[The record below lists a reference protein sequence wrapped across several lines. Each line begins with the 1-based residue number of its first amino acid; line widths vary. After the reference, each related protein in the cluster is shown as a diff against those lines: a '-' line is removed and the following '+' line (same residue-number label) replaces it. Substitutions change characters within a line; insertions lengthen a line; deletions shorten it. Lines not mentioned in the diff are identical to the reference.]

1 MLAKAPNNKGVIL
14 GAKAHSIDRYAV
26 LQRKLDEL
34 ERIHA
39 DGKKAYQADLDR
51 LKGELSRT
59 QKANSE
65 QADRLQKLKKQNEAL
80 DARIIE
86 LKKTNTAE
94 ELENRELR
102 VKLRSAENERVQLVS
117 KQGEAGDVRKA
128 LQALEAKR
136 RDEGRESERRI
147 AELEKLVVAEKKR
160 REMAEART
168 QELRGTAE
176 TEVKE
181 ARLSARQ
188 EETRMKEARVLAE
201 EAQAALALARE
212 EGNNRE
218 DQLLSRLTDMQLLL
232 KRVAEDYGRLANS
245 SVPASTHDS
254 LRLEHAGLQMQA
266 MRLER
271 KLANSEGQVV
281 ELANL
286 IRQTKDENS
295 ILLASLDDS
304 TRQVAFYS
312 NAWRDGLQ
320 DRFSM
325 DEVDDLIGELFRA
338 KSNMWRVQQTLYD
351 ASFATHRLSYEAF
364 RLIAHSTLISYATS
378 VGDLDGAYRTV
389 RQYSSTLKAAEVS
402 RTALDSDLHTLR
414 TERDTV
420 LSQLAT
426 AVSSMEISKANEG
439 ALTKQLKALESK
451 IQELQASQE
460 QALKKEREASQRMA
474 VSVQKHKMAE
484 EALRAEIEQLTSELT
499 DAERYQEAYQSL
511 IEEVEA
517 LAARN
522 ELAEDEAERLSKFNA
537 EILGHNN
544 PAQRVMY
551 LDRIRRELA
560 ETKQALLTVTLDRDA
575 VIAHG
580 DGLQH
585 ELNMYKSIA
594 VPSEFKPRTT
604 ITRVGRVPLVN
615 QSTNVGS
622 TTHSKAGDFAKM
634 NGRRSLN
641 VDGEMTLDEII

>member
-1 MLAKAPNNKGVIL
+1 
-14 GAKAHSIDRYAV
+14 
-26 LQRKLDEL
+26 
-34 ERIHA
+34 
-39 DGKKAYQADLDR
+39 
-51 LKGELSRT
+51 
-59 QKANSE
+59 
-65 QADRLQKLKKQNEAL
+65 
-80 DARIIE
+80 
-86 LKKTNTAE
+86 
-94 ELENRELR
+94 
-102 VKLRSAENERVQLVS
+102 
-117 KQGEAGDVRKA
+117 
-128 LQALEAKR
+128 
-136 RDEGRESERRI
+136 
-147 AELEKLVVAEKKR
+147 
-160 REMAEART
+160 
-168 QELRGTAE
+168 
-176 TEVKE
+176 
-181 ARLSARQ
+181 
-188 EETRMKEARVLAE
+188 
-201 EAQAALALARE
+201 
-212 EGNNRE
+212 
-218 DQLLSRLTDMQLLL
+218 
-232 KRVAEDYGRLANS
+232 
-245 SVPASTHDS
+245 
-254 LRLEHAGLQMQA
+254 LQMQV

-304 TRQVAFYS
+304 TRQLAFYS
-312 NAWRDGLQ
+312 NAWRDSLQ
-320 DRFSM
+320 DKFFM
-325 DEVDDLIGELFRA
+325 DEFDDIIGELFTA
-338 KSNMWRVQQTLYD
+338 KSNMWRVQQTLCD
-351 ASFATHRLSYEAF
+351 ASVATHRL
-364 RLIAHSTLISYATS
+364 
-378 VGDLDGAYRTV
+378 
-389 RQYSSTLKAAEVS
+389 
-402 RTALDSDLHTLR
+402 TALDSDLHTLR

-420 LSQLAT
+420 LSQLAI

-439 ALTKQLKALESK
+439 ALTKQLQALESK
-451 IQELQASQE
+451 IQELQTSQE

-484 EALRAEIEQLTSELT
+484 DALRAEIEQLTSELT

-580 DGLQH
+580 DSLQH

-615 QSTNVGS
+615 
-622 TTHSKAGDFAKM
+622 
-634 NGRRSLN
+634 
-641 VDGEMTLDEII
+641 